1 VYKPMADEYVFMDG
15 TVSGLVE
22 KWLSGALSV

>member
-1 VYKPMADEYVFMDG
+1 MADEYVFMDG